1 MAVVVLPVVLSFPT
15 AAKPPPQPPAKTMRA
30 PQAGTPADKT
40 LNEATL
46 RLFKSVELNDIAG
59 IKSSIEAGADLFAEN
74 DLGMTAADL
83 AVDKGHF
90 IIAHYLLSKRML
102 GQTPPMA
109 LLPNMVPKSVPGA
122 KPKRKFASPPT
133 KPAAPIV
140 AEAPPPPTGP
150 ETPEADGPAEIPP
163 MRITVAPPHE
173 ETVAKP
179 APVDITPAPVPT
191 EPAEMAEAGDAPAA
205 DKPLPDLGVVEFFK
219 ALVDLVTPGGE
230 KPPKPV
236 KTVEGEPAPGGPA
249 EAIAEGVTKDAFKET
264 IVESIVESSDEI
276 IVEVT
281 DETGTGPDDPL
292 EVVEEFTEDVPLSLD
307 EDEQATVTAEP
318 QAEDA
323 PIKEE
328 EEKSFLDRMASLF
341 TSDDNA
347 ATGTETGKPADG
359 DAGDKAA
366 APKGIQVTE
375 YELPLPPPRTEPER
389 KFSPKFLD
397 NLADFLESGDEEAFN
412 TWLPEMQV
420 MNAEALRQQA
430 PPSTEVA
437 AVAPTRE
444 PDPSTVKKGTPAPV
458 PESAGK
464 PPVEELPLAD
474 APEPGPPEAKGQ
486 ETDPAPEPAL
496 TETVQKTP
504 KDEEPGMIKGVFNKL
519 VDVLTP
525 DFGSRERPER
535 LSLDPEEKL
544 AAAEPS
550 KMKVEDGEEAPAYWP
565 ITEVEAAKKPVLAMR
580 TPSRRVR
587 FKTSLKGVTLT
598 LGRSV
603 TLDNSFPPGQGL
615 DPTNQCVKKN
625 RGTTLFCLETVDW
638 PETMKAD
645 FLVPTILYTGQKA
658 IARYD
663 QGIASRFHAL
673 FPSDSFKRIA
683 QYFHSRF
690 GKPTDAWNR
699 SIAPFAQPRQDNPTL
714 AWRSIDPRSGVI
726 TILEIRKYDDSRGGF
741 PDTKRGAVMLY
752 LANSPPIFP
761 QVSSHELMRLSRGR
775 LAPSP
780 APGAPN
786 ATPANVPA
794 DIPSDNGAEG
804 GEAVEEAPKVKAMKD
819 MTSEEIQAMRRKKK
833 SAEAAKNGTAPA
845 ASPAPEKI
853 PDDDTFALPPDP
865 LGR

>member
-140 AEAPPPPTGP
+140 AEAPPPPTAP

-163 MRITVAPPHE
+163 MRITVAPPPE

-191 EPAEMAEAGDAPAA
+191 EPAKMAEAGDAPAA

-264 IVESIVESSDEI
+264 IVESTVDDSDEI

-281 DETGTGPDDPL
+281 DEAGPDDAM
-292 EVVEEFTEDVPLSLD
+292 EIVEEVTEDTPLALVEGD
-307 EDEQATVTAEP
+307 METVTAEP
-318 QAEDA
+318 QEDDTPA
-323 PIKEE
+323 KEE
-328 EEKSFLDRMASLF
+328 EEKSFLDRMANLF
-341 TSDDNA
+341 TSDKNA
-347 ATGTETGKPADG
+347 DTGKPATEDTAKPG
-359 DAGDKAA
+359 DTEDKAA
-366 APKGIQVTE
+366 EPKGVQVTE
-375 YELPLPPPRTEPER
+375 YELPLPPPKTSPER
-389 KFSPKFLD
+389 RFSPKFLD
-397 NLADFLESGDEEAFN
+397 RLADFLESGDEAAFN
-412 TWLPEMQV
+412 AWLPEMQV
-420 MNAEALRQQA
+420 MNAETLRQQSQPPSRVAA
-430 PPSTEVA
+430 PPVPDGVA
-437 AVAPTRE
+437 Q
-444 PDPSTVKKGTPAPV
+444 PAPGKS
-458 PESAGK
+458 PK
-464 PPVEELPLAD
+464 PPVEAAALPDAVEPWSTAVVDPSAPPIPGAREASPEAAPKLKPGPEKVQKFAEKETAPLPSET
-474 APEPGPPEAKGQ
+474 APEKPG
-486 ETDPAPEPAL
+486 L
-496 TETVQKTP
+496 
-504 KDEEPGMIKGVFNKL
+504 IKGVFNKL

-525 DFGSRERPER
+525 DFKNRERPER
-535 LSLDPEEKL
+535 LVLEPEEKL

-550 KMKVEDGEEAPAYWP
+550 KPKGEGVEEPSAYWP
-565 ITEVEAAKKPVLAMR
+565 ITEVEAAKKSSVAMKK
-580 TPSRRVR
+580 PSRRTV
-587 FKTSLKGVTLT
+587 FKTSLSGVTLT

-603 TLDNSFPPGQGL
+603 TLENSYPPGYGV
-615 DPTNQCVKKN
+615 DPRNQCVKKN

-638 PETMKAD
+638 PDTVKTD

-673 FPSDSFKRIA
+673 FPSESFKRVA
-683 QYFHSRF
+683 QYFHERF
-690 GKPTDAWNR
+690 GEPTDAWNR

-714 AWRSIDPRSGVI
+714 AWRSIEPESGVI

-741 PDTKRGAVMLY
+741 PDTRRGAAMLY

-761 QVSSHELMRLSRGR
+761 QVSSHELMRLSRSR
-775 LAPSP
+775 LAPPP
-780 APGAPN
+780 APG

-794 DIPSDNGAEG
+794 DPPER
-804 GEAVEEAPKVKAMKD
+804 VK
-819 MTSEEIQAMRRKKK
+819 
-833 SAEAAKNGTAPA
+833 
-845 ASPAPEKI
+845 
-853 PDDDTFALPPDP
+853 
-865 LGR
+865 